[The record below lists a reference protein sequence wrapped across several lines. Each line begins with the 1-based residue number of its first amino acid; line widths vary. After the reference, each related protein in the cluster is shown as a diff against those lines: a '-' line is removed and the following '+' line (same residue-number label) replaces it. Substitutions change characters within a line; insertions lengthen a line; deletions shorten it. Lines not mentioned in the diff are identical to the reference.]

1 MSEKRE
7 CKALY
12 YIRHFF
18 IFIPAVSGCV
28 SISAFASL
36 VNISVGTTSSAVG
49 SKTCAITREIKSY
62 QTIFTKKKRKKD
74 HIVLLAKTKLNWIEV
89 FISKVLIDLYI
100 NHDEIVLV
108 NNMSR
113 ECNEI
118 K

>member
-1 MSEKRE
+1 M
-7 CKALY
+7 
-12 YIRHFF
+12 
-18 IFIPAVSGCV
+18 
-28 SISAFASL
+28 
-36 VNISVGTTSSAVG
+36 
-49 SKTCAITREIKSY
+49 
-62 QTIFTKKKRKKD
+62 
-74 HIVLLAKTKLNWIEV
+74 LLAKTKLNWIEV

>member
-12 YIRHFF
+12 YVRHFF

-49 SKTCAITREIKSY
+49 SKTCAITTEIKSY
-62 QTIFTKKKRKKD
+62 QTIFTKKKKKKGSYSV
-74 HIVLLAKTKLNWIEV
+74 IGKN
-89 FISKVLIDLYI
+89 
-100 NHDEIVLV
+100 
-108 NNMSR
+108 
-113 ECNEI
+113 
-118 K
+118 